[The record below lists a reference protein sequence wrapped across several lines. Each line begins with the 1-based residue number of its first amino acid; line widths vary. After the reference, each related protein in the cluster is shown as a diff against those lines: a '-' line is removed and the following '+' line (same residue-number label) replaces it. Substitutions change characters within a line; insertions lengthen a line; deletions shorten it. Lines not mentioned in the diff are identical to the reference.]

1 MNDTLKKV
9 DQEGKRSPRRS
20 DRSQWTLSQR
30 MERIETERRLEKRRR
45 ERQAAE
51 QQALDAANTAA
62 KRTAVRETAA
72 GDRQE
77 RNAPR
82 PRTAARAEE
91 TARRESVRRSRDTQ
105 EAKTAAKAVYQ
116 PHPETEPR
124 PKAVRT
130 ERSETDAEPV
140 SLWQQATDWVRHV
153 RRRWHH
159 IRREQRAK
167 RFPESN
173 RLLIQLLLMLGGL
186 LPMIGSR
193 LRETLVGRHR
203 RAVRRTNGFHAK
215 FEGKRRIR
223 ALPFL
228 CAVAGIAVLA
238 LFSSFYTFGTTV
250 TYDGQEVAKV
260 SSKMSAQDAVRD
272 LEKVTSQALGGNY
285 TIGTNL
291 LRYDSGLMLRKEVVD
306 GDTFE
311 EELSGKI
318 GLVTYGYSLYVDG
331 EMIGATPYEG
341 ALEEL
346 LHQLQTR
353 VSNENT
359 ISGGFQEDVTVK
371 PGYVPTEKIM
381 NLGYLAE
388 TLYSTKTEEVTYTVK
403 SGDTWSEIANSH
415 GMTSKELLEKNPG
428 YNINRIS
435 IGEVLTMSAAVPYL
449 TLTVTQRES
458 YLTDI
463 PYDVEYTD
471 DSSIYKGDYKVLS
484 AGQYGKADVTAN
496 VTYVNGEET
505 ERTVLSY
512 VTLREPVTE
521 QQARGT
527 KERPTWLPTGSFRW
541 PCSGSITSR
550 FGYRSSIFGSSYH
563 GGLDIANR
571 YGTPIYAADGGTV
584 IYAGWMSS
592 YGYLVQIDHG
602 NGYVTYYGHN
612 SRLLVSVGQKVYKGQ
627 QIAKMGSTGNSTGN
641 HCHFE
646 VRYNGVRKNPL
657 NYL

>member
-1 MNDTLKKV
+1 MIEIEKPRIDCEQLAEDGSYGKFVVEPLERGYGTTL
-9 DQEGKRSPRRS
+9 GNSLRRIL
-20 DRSQWTLSQR
+20 LSS
-30 MERIETERRLEKRRR
+30 LPG
-45 ERQAAE
+45 
-51 QQALDAANTAA
+51 TAA
-62 KRTAVRETAA
+62 SSIKIAGVQHEFSTIPGVKEDVTEIVLNVKGIIAKLHCDGPKTVYIEAA
-72 GDRQE
+72 GEGEVKAGDIHADGE
-77 RNAPR
+77 VEILNPDLHIA
-82 PRTAARAEE
+82 TLMSDARLSMEITMTSGRGYVPAEKNKQHQ
-91 TARRESVRRSRDTQ
+91 TSIGVIPVDSIYTP
-105 EAKTAAKAVYQ
+105 VY
-116 PHPETEPR
+116 
-124 PKAVRT
+124 KV
-130 ERSETDAEPV
+130 
-140 SLWQQATDWVRHV
+140 
-153 RRRWHH
+153 
-159 IRREQRAK
+159 
-167 RFPESN
+167 N
-173 RLLIQLLLMLGGL
+173 
-186 LPMIGSR
+186 
-193 LRETLVGRHR
+193 
-203 RAVRRTNGFHAK
+203 
-215 FEGKRRIR
+215 
-223 ALPFL
+223 
-228 CAVAGIAVLA
+228 
-238 LFSSFYTFGTTV
+238 YTVENTR
-250 TYDGQEVAKV
+250 
-260 SSKMSAQDAVRD
+260 VRD
-272 LEKVTSQALGGNY
+272 LTDYDKLTLEIWTDGTITARDAVSLGAKV
-285 TIGTNL
+285 
-291 LRYDSGLMLRKEVVD
+291 LRDHLDLFVD
-306 GDTFE
+306 LSE
-311 EELSGKI
+311 EI

-359 ISGGFQEDVTVK
+359 ISCGFQEDVTVK

>member
-1 MNDTLKKV
+1 
-9 DQEGKRSPRRS
+9 
-20 DRSQWTLSQR
+20 
-30 MERIETERRLEKRRR
+30 
-45 ERQAAE
+45 
-51 QQALDAANTAA
+51 
-62 KRTAVRETAA
+62 
-72 GDRQE
+72 
-77 RNAPR
+77 
-82 PRTAARAEE
+82 
-91 TARRESVRRSRDTQ
+91 
-105 EAKTAAKAVYQ
+105 
-116 PHPETEPR
+116 
-124 PKAVRT
+124 
-130 ERSETDAEPV
+130 
-140 SLWQQATDWVRHV
+140 
-153 RRRWHH
+153 
-159 IRREQRAK
+159 
-167 RFPESN
+167 
-173 RLLIQLLLMLGGL
+173 
-186 LPMIGSR
+186 
-193 LRETLVGRHR
+193 
-203 RAVRRTNGFHAK
+203 
-215 FEGKRRIR
+215 
-223 ALPFL
+223 
-228 CAVAGIAVLA
+228 
-238 LFSSFYTFGTTV
+238 
-250 TYDGQEVAKV
+250 
-260 SSKMSAQDAVRD
+260 
-272 LEKVTSQALGGNY
+272 
-285 TIGTNL
+285 
-291 LRYDSGLMLRKEVVD
+291 
-306 GDTFE
+306 
-311 EELSGKI
+311 
-318 GLVTYGYSLYVDG
+318 
-331 EMIGATPYEG
+331 MIGATPYEG

-359 ISGGFQEDVTVK
+359 ISCGFQEDVTVK